1 MKSSKLVLGGAQ
13 FGMSYGV
20 TNINGAP
27 TDQALKVL
35 LDSAHDADIGLIDT
49 APAYGES
56 EVVLGRLGAGQKFG
70 FITKTLA
77 SGSVLD
83 VDTMTAQFRRSL
95 SRLQQQAIYGL
106 LFHDADVLASSA
118 GDALFTAA
126 RRMKDD
132 GLVEKLGISVYN
144 ADQIDAVLAK
154 HEIDLVQL
162 PINLLDKRLV
172 VSGALDR
179 LKDRGIEIHA
189 RSAFLQGVLL
199 SKPEDLPEKV
209 AKLRPYIENL
219 RKRLVDL
226 TLSPVQA
233 CLGFLNAMES
243 IDRIVV
249 GVTSASEL
257 AEIVLAMKSS
267 VQCTTFSDLAIDDAC
282 LLDPR
287 YWG

>member
-1 MKSSKLVLGGAQ
+1 LKSNKLVLGGAQ

-27 TDQALKVL
+27 TDQTLRAL
-35 LDSAHDADIGLIDT
+35 LDRARDAGIGLIDT

-56 EVVLGRLGAGQKFG
+56 EVVLGRLGAGQSFG

-77 SGSVLD
+77 SGSAPD
-83 VDTMTAQFRRSL
+83 EATMVSQFHRSL
-95 SRLQQQAIYGL
+95 SRLHQQAIHGL
-106 LFHDADVLASSA
+106 LFHDADVLASDA
-118 GDALFTAA
+118 GTTLFVAA
-126 RRMKDD
+126 RRLKDD
-132 GLVEKLGISVYN
+132 GLVEKLGVSVYN
-144 ADQIDAVLAK
+144 SDQIDAVLAK
-154 HEIDLVQL
+154 YDIDLVQL
-162 PINLLDKRLV
+162 PINLLDNRLV

-179 LKDRGIEIHA
+179 LKDRGVEVHA

-199 SKPEDLPEKV
+199 STPEDLPEKV
-209 AKLRPYIENL
+209 AKLRPYV
-219 RKRLVDL
+219 RKFRERLTEL
-226 TLSPVQA
+226 TLSPVHA
-233 CLGFLNAMES
+233 CLGFLQSMES

-257 AEIVLAMKSS
+257 AEILLAMESS
-267 VQCTTFSDLAIDDAC
+267 IQSNTFGDLAIDDSS